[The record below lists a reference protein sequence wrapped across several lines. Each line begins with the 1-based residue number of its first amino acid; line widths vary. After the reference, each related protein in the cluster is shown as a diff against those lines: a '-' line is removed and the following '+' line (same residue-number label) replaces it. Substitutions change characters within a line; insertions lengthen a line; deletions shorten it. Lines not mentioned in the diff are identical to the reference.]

1 MNDVLIEKLAD
12 IVEEFPGQAN
22 QTRCFNHVISLV
34 ARSIVK
40 VFDAPQKK
48 GDRNAEGLSMEEE
61 LLLKLA
67 KGIEQEELVTREMLG
82 PDEDLDD
89 NLDGWVDE
97 VELLTDEEKAELEV
111 SIVPVRLLIV
121 KVSHG
126 HRC

>member
-40 VFDAPQKK
+40 VFDTPQKK
-48 GDRNAEGLSMEEE
+48 GDRNAEGLSTEEE

-67 KGIEQEELVTREMLG
+67 EGIEREESVTREMLG

-89 NLDGWVDE
+89 DLDGWVDE
-97 VELLTDEEKAELEV
+97 VELLTAEEKAELEV